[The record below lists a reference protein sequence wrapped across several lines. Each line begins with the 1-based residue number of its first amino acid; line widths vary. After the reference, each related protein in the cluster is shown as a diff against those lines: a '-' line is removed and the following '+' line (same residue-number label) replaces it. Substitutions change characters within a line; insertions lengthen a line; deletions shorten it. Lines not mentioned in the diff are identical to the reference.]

1 MQEPAKNLNM
11 DGKEGQDR
19 ILHILFI
26 LNIDV
31 ETSSFG
37 KIRVLKGSCPGA
49 KSLPACFPS
58 SRRLFRPP
66 AYGLHARH

>member
-37 KIRVLKGSCPGA
+37 RIRVFEVQMP
-49 KSLPACFPS
+49 
-58 SRRLFRPP
+58 
-66 AYGLHARH
+66 